1 MALTQE
7 QIKELKEQL
16 AEQIKNLPEEQKSSA
31 QSQIDSMSSEALESM
46 LKQQQSQVKIFRKI
60 ISKEIPSKIIKENDD
75 AIAVLEIRPISK
87 GHSLIIPKNEI
98 KDAKELSPKT
108 IELSQEISKEIQEK
122 LNPKSIEIQTENKFG
137 EIIINI
143 IPIYD
148 EKLDIF
154 SDRIESTE
162 SELDKTYQEI
172 TSEKEKKKSE
182 KSEKKKELPS
192 ETIKLKRRVP

>member
-7 QIKELKEQL
+7 QIQELKKQL

-31 QSQIDSMSSEALESM
+31 QSQIDSMSSEALETM
-46 LKQQQSQVKIFRKI
+46 LKQQQEQVKIFRKI

-108 IELSQEISKEIQEK
+108 IELSQEISKEIQKK

-154 SDRIESTE
+154 SDRMESTE

-172 TSEKEKKKSE
+172 IKEEKKSE
-182 KSEKKKELPS
+182 KSEKKKEIPS
-192 ETIKLKRRVP
+192 EIIKLKRRIP

>member
-31 QSQIDSMSSEALESM
+31 QSQIDSMSSEALETM
-46 LKQQQSQVKIFRKI
+46 LKQQQEQVKIFRKI

-108 IELSQEISKEIQEK
+108 IELSQEISKEIQKK

-154 SDRIESTE
+154 SDRMESTE

-172 TSEKEKKKSE
+172 IKEEKKSE
-182 KSEKKKELPS
+182 KSEKKKEIPS
-192 ETIKLKRRVP
+192 EIIKLKRRIP

>member
-7 QIKELKEQL
+7 QIQELKKQL

-31 QSQIDSMSSEALESM
+31 QSQIDSMSSEALETM
-46 LKQQQSQVKIFRKI
+46 LKQQQEQVKIFRKI

-108 IELSQEISKEIQEK
+108 IELSQEISKEIQKK

-154 SDRIESTE
+154 SDRMESTE

-172 TSEKEKKKSE
+172 IKEEKKSE
-182 KSEKKKELPS
+182 KSEKKKEIPS
-192 ETIKLKRRVP
+192 EIVKLKRRIP

>member
-1 MALTQE
+1 
-7 QIKELKEQL
+7 
-16 AEQIKNLPEEQKSSA
+16 
-31 QSQIDSMSSEALESM
+31 MSSEALETM
-46 LKQQQSQVKIFRKI
+46 LKQQQEQVKIFRKI

-108 IELSQEISKEIQEK
+108 IELSQEISKEIQKK

-154 SDRIESTE
+154 SDRMESTE

-172 TSEKEKKKSE
+172 IKEEKKSE
-182 KSEKKKELPS
+182 KSEKKKEIPS
-192 ETIKLKRRVP
+192 EIVKLKRRIP

>member
-31 QSQIDSMSSEALESM
+31 QSQIDSMSSEALETM
-46 LKQQQSQVKIFRKI
+46 LKQQQEQVKIFRKI

-108 IELSQEISKEIQEK
+108 IELSQEISKEIQKK

-154 SDRIESTE
+154 SDRMESTE

-172 TSEKEKKKSE
+172 IKEEKKSE
-182 KSEKKKELPS
+182 KSEKKKEIPS
-192 ETIKLKRRVP
+192 EIVKLKRRIP

>member
-60 ISKEIPSKIIKENDD
+60 ISKDIPSKIIRENDD

-108 IELSQEISKEIQEK
+108 IELSQEISKEIQKK

-154 SDRIESTE
+154 SDRMESTE

-172 TSEKEKKKSE
+172 IKEEKKSE
-182 KSEKKKELPS
+182 KSKKKKEIPS
-192 ETIKLKRRVP
+192 EIIKLKRRIP